1 MPTYEYECKACGKT
15 FEVFQKM
22 SDDPLKTC
30 ICCKKKPVRRKIGTG
45 AGIIFKGSGFYC
57 TDYRKDSYKSAQKA
71 EVSAQSTSGG
81 ATAAGASSVSSGTST
96 DTGSASTKTEK
107 KETKSTKK

>member
-22 SDDPLKTC
+22 SDEPLKTC

-71 EVSAQSTSGG
+71 DTASQS
-81 ATAAGASSVSSGTST
+81 SS
-96 DTGSASTKTEK
+96 SASTSSSTSSTSSSSKSDKSEA
-107 KETKSTKK
+107 KSTK

>member
-1 MPTYEYECKACGKT
+1 MPTYEYECSACGKT

-30 ICCKKKPVRRKIGTG
+30 ICCKKKTVRRKIGTG

-57 TDYRKDSYKSAQKA
+57 TDYRKESYKSAQKA
-71 EVSAQSTSGG
+71 DIPAPKSETSD
-81 ATAAGASSVSSGTST
+81 SSKP
-96 DTGSASTKTEK
+96 AKTETSK
-107 KETKSTKK
+107 TTK

>member
-57 TDYRKDSYKSAQKA
+57 TDYRKDGYKNAKDADKPQVKS
-71 EVSAQSTSGG
+71 ESP
-81 ATAAGASSVSSGTST
+81 
-96 DTGSASTKTEK
+96 ASTKTEPAK
-107 KETKSTKK
+107 IEK